1 MLDETK
7 VETVETKKTQEEL
20 NVQETETKETETK
33 TQEIKT
39 FTKEE
44 VDRLVKG
51 RLGRERE
58 YFAKSLGLENYDDI
72 NSKIEEF
79 TTIKETLTQKDEALK
94 LMGETVETLQ
104 SDVIKYKLQIKEDK
118 YKEAMALAKVKQENG
133 MQLEEALTEVLKE
146 YPSMKN
152 GVSKLG
158 EEPGRQSKTDKP
170 TYTRA
175 FLEQFQNIPYYK
187 QLLDDMKK
195 GEK

>member
-1 MLDETK
+1 MIDETK
-7 VETVETKKTQEEL
+7 VETVETENTQEKL
-20 NVQETETKETETK
+20 NVQETETKGTETK

-79 TTIKETLTQKDEALK
+79 KTIKETLTQKEEALK

-118 YKEAMALAKVKQENG
+118 YKEAIALAKVKQESG
-133 MQLEEALTEVLKE
+133 LELEQALSEVLKE

-152 GVSKLG
+152 GITKVG
-158 EEPGRQSKTDKP
+158 EETGRQDKKEP
-170 TYTRA
+170 PKYTKA
-175 FLEQFQNIPYYK
+175 YLQQFQNIPYYK
-187 QLLDDMKK
+187 KLLDQMEK

>member
-1 MLDETK
+1 MLDENG
-7 VETVETKKTQEEL
+7 
-20 NVQETETKETETK
+20 NVIPENTETGGQQTPPETPK
-33 TQEIKT
+33 LFKQ
-39 FTKEE
+39 EE
-44 VDRLVKG
+44 VDSIVKG
-51 RLGRERE
+51 RLERERQTI
-58 YFAKSLGLENYDDI
+58 AKTFGLEKFDDI
-72 NSKIEEF
+72 KSKIEEF
-79 TTIKETLTQKDEALK
+79 TTVKETLTQKDEALK

-158 EEPGRQSKTDKP
+158 EESGRQGKTDKP
-170 TYTRA
+170 VYTRA

>member
-1 MLDETK
+1 MINETE
-7 VETVETKKTQEEL
+7 VETVETENTQEKL

-79 TTIKETLTQKDEALK
+79 KTIKETLTQKEEALK
-94 LMGETVETLQ
+94 LMDETVETLQ

-158 EEPGRQSKTDKP
+158 EEPGRQGKTDKP
-170 TYTRA
+170 VYTRA

-195 GEK
+195 GDK

>member
-7 VETVETKKTQEEL
+7 VETVETENTQEKL
-20 NVQETETKETETK
+20 NVQETETKETETN

-79 TTIKETLTQKDEALK
+79 KTIKETLTQKDEALK

-158 EEPGRQSKTDKP
+158 EEPGRQNKTDKP
-170 TYTRA
+170 VYTRA